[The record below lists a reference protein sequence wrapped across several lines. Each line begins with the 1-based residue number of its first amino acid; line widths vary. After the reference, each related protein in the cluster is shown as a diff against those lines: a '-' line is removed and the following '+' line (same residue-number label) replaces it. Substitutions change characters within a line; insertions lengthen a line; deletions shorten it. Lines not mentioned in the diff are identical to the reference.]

1 MILFLVLL
9 IFISKISL
17 AFLPFFPWEMGPII
31 YQHGLHPY
39 VNIFLTLSIGSIF
52 ILRWLLNPEHK
63 YSQSGFF
70 RFGVVFISLY
80 LFLITGLQ
88 AFFVNT
94 QESFLL
100 QMAAAV
106 LASFTI
112 FLFGR
117 IIPTSLTPE
126 NFLKYI
132 KNVTLSLCWL
142 SMLLLVVSSDTVF
155 KGTRFIGIFKHI
167 PHMVSA
173 ATLACYAIIYF
184 FIQESHSKKRIFINS
199 IHFCMAFF
207 VLVLTGTRSALASV
221 VMGLLVAAIIF
232 PARSNGVRI
241 LKTAFV
247 ITMVMGTL
255 LFGEL
260 AGTFAVQIATGQ
272 KAIAGRSAQDG
283 VSSRLEEIERG
294 FEIFK
299 KDQWLGQ
306 GLLSKFSSG
315 NDADFSKYSADKD
328 PHNILISAG
337 VIGGWGLIAITSIS
351 MLALLVA
358 GLKSLRSK
366 NAALK
371 IIAIYTLSQIPLL
384 IIYHLHFSIG
394 GIADRIYWIVF
405 GYMAL
410 KEQRVE
416 VVETKKKAFKN

>member
-1 MILFLVLL
+1 MILFLVVL
-9 IFISKISL
+9 IFISKVAL
-17 AFLPFFPWEMGPII
+17 AFIPFVPWQMGPII
-31 YQHGLHPY
+31 YQRGLHPY
-39 VNIFLTLSIGSIF
+39 VNIFLTLSIGSLFIF
-52 ILRWLLNPEHK
+52 KWLLNPEHK
-63 YSQSGFF
+63 YAQSRFF
-70 RFGVVFISLY
+70 RFGVVLISLY
-80 LFLITGLQ
+80 LVLITGLQ

-94 QESFLL
+94 QESFIL

-126 NFLKYI
+126 KFLKYI
-132 KNVTLSLCWL
+132 KNVTLVLCWFSLALLFL
-142 SMLLLVVSSDTVF
+142 SSGTVF

-173 ATLACYAIIYF
+173 ATLACYAVIYF
-184 FIQESHSKKRIFINS
+184 FIQESHSKKRIIINS
-199 IHFCMAFF
+199 IHFLMAFF

-221 VMGLLVAAIIF
+221 AMGLLLAAIIF
-232 PARSNGVRI
+232 PAKSNGIRI

-255 LFGEL
+255 LFGEM
-260 AGTFAVQIATGQ
+260 AGTYAVGIATGQ

-283 VSSRLEEIERG
+283 VSSRIEEVERG
-294 FEIFK
+294 YEIFK
-299 KDQWLGQ
+299 KNQWLGQ

-315 NDADFSKYSADKD
+315 SEADVSNYSADKD

-337 VIGGWGLIAITSIS
+337 VIGGWGLIAMTTIF

-358 GLKSLRSK
+358 GLKSLKSK

-410 KEQRVE
+410 KEQHVE
-416 VVETKKKAFKN
+416 VVETKKKTFKN